1 MVVILTAGVGDVPRW
16 LGVIALIVQVVSFFV
31 RHHSMSLQRA
41 PISIVRSIR
50 HVSLVRNWSRSR
62 SAGEL
67 PHFSAFH
74 PDERS
79 GDAADMIIA
88 EVRRDG
94 DTLTFHCHSAGKRV
108 EQIFGRSMQGQQ
120 VRDSVEPRLV
130 AASRAIWHNCIAH
143 KMPVYSTLEVRDRD
157 MCPVTIEHIYLPYRL
172 DTPDVGMV
180 VAAFYAW
187 STEGRFAI
195 EGLLSNLPDP
205 LLFPPIIVDPSFSA
219 TALQSGGQVGS
230 I

>member
-1 MVVILTAGVGDVPRW
+1 
-16 LGVIALIVQVVSFFV
+16 
-31 RHHSMSLQRA
+31 MSLQRA

-62 SAGEL
+62 SADGL
-67 PHFSAFH
+67 PHYSAFQ

-79 GDAADMIIA
+79 GEAADMIIA

-94 DTLTFHCHSAGKRV
+94 DTLTFHCQAAGTRV
-108 EQIFGRSMQGQQ
+108 EKIFDRSMQGQQ
-120 VRDSVEPRLV
+120 IRDNVEPRFV
-130 AASRAIWHNCIAH
+130 AASRPIWQACIAQ
-143 KMPVYSTLEVRDRD
+143 KMPVYSTLEVKDRD
-157 MCPVTIEHIYLPYRL
+157 DRPVTIEHVYLPYRL
-172 DTPDVGMV
+172 DTPDVGIV

-195 EGLLSNLPDP
+195 EGLLTNLPDP
-205 LLFPPIIVDPSFSA
+205 VQFPPVIVDPSLAASA
-219 TALQSGGQVGS
+219 DDDSRFEG

>member
-1 MVVILTAGVGDVPRW
+1 
-16 LGVIALIVQVVSFFV
+16 
-31 RHHSMSLQRA
+31 
-41 PISIVRSIR
+41 
-50 HVSLVRNWSRSR
+50 
-62 SAGEL
+62 
-67 PHFSAFH
+67 
-74 PDERS
+74 
-79 GDAADMIIA
+79 MIIA

-120 VRDSVEPRLV
+120 VRDCVEPRLV
-130 AASRAIWHNCIAH
+130 AASRPIWHNCIAY
-143 KMPVYSTLEVRDRD
+143 KMPVYSTLVVRDRD

-172 DTPDVGMV
+172 DTPDVGMM

-187 STEGRFAI
+187 STEGRFAM

-205 LLFPPIIVDPSFSA
+205 VMFSPVIIDPSLAA
-219 TALQSGGQVGS
+219 TVPHDDSRLES